1 MKYYKEYNPGMLLI
15 THYQRLLDYIK
26 PTHVHII
33 EDGKIIKTGDYK
45 LVKYIEEHGFD
56 AKNKK
61 NIISIGECAIKEKI
75 NHE

>member
-1 MKYYKEYNPGMLLI
+1 MK
-15 THYQRLLDYIK
+15 
-26 PTHVHII
+26 
-33 EDGKIIKTGDYK
+33 K
-45 LVKYIEEHGFD
+45 LVKNKRRKKKKNIAEARGIAMYLSRMMTDESLEEHGFD